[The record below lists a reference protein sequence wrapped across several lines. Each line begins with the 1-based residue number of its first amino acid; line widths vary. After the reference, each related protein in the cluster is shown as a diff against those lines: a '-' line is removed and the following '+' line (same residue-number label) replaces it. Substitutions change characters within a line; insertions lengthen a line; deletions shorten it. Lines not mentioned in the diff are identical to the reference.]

1 MRNMKKLIVA
11 FATVLVV
18 PMLAL
23 GVSVFAGDSVSAQSL
38 DSGIGAAQATITG
51 KLADSAKIARNAST
65 IAMISDK
72 TPEEIEADGAE
83 CGNKKLRVTVNR
95 NGMQMTQ
102 DEYID
107 LLFDGNHILYEQA
120 KQHIPQTPF

>member
-1 MRNMKKLIVA
+1 MIVDYFKGKGDGDA
-11 FATVLVV
+11 FDSYQE
-18 PMLAL
+18 L
-23 GVSVFAGDSVSAQSL
+23 GRFVDMVKNQICGDMNIA
-38 DSGIGAAQATITG
+38 GIGAAQATSTG

-65 IAMISDK
+65 IAMITDK

-107 LLFDGNHILYEQA
+107 LMFDGNHISYEQA

>member
-1 MRNMKKLIVA
+1 MNIA
-11 FATVLVV
+11 
-18 PMLAL
+18 
-23 GVSVFAGDSVSAQSL
+23 
-38 DSGIGAAQATITG
+38 GIGAAQATATG

-72 TPEEIEADGAE
+72 TPEEIEIDGPE

-95 NGMQMTQ
+95 NGVQMGP

-107 LLFDGNHILYEQA
+107 LYFDGNHILYQEA
-120 KQHIPQTPF
+120 KQHIPQSPY